1 MAKLKYEDV
10 KKEIEDAGWTLLTEV
25 YTNLKTDMHFKC
37 PEGHNNYISLE
48 RWRRG
53 HKCLTCENNPLK
65 NVPISPVKKNGF
77 RILALDQA
85 SITSGY
91 AIFDEDKL
99 ISYGKWSSNGT
110 HSTERISQ
118 TKSWIACMIEK
129 WKPDLVVLE
138 DIQLQKFGEDG
149 QEGVLTFKCEVS
161 ITDFINMIYRNEE
174 AIKEFLKKDE
184 VLRRIAL
191 KEKLLRMDINQAKA
205 DAEEYGR
212 EKGRAEATKET
223 KEEIV
228 RKMYE
233 IDITVE
239 HIAKVVNLEVSEVK
253 KILNL

>member
-1 MAKLKYEDV
+1 MAKLKYDDV
-10 KKEIEDAGWTLLTEV
+10 RKEVEDAGWTLLTEV

-53 HKCLTCENNPLK
+53 HKCLMCENNPLK
-65 NVPISPVKKNGF
+65 NVPISPIKKNGY

-91 AIFDEDKL
+91 AIFDDDKL
-99 ISYGKWSSNGT
+99 VSYGKWSSNGT

-149 QEGVLTFKCEVS
+149 QEGVITFKKLAALQGVLKNYCFESGIIYKIVS
-161 ITDFINMIYRNEE
+161 PSTWRAHSGIKGKLRTDKKRN
-174 AIKEFLKKDE
+174 AQLKVKKLYDISVSQDE
-184 VLRRIAL
+184 
-191 KEKLLRMDINQAKA
+191 A
-205 DAEEYGR
+205 DAVLIGAWAVNDR
-212 EKGRAEATKET
+212 QHS
-223 KEEIV
+223 
-228 RKMYE
+228 KM
-233 IDITVE
+233 ISFI
-239 HIAKVVNLEVSEVK
+239 
-253 KILNL
+253 